1 MNMKQ
6 TLKLIIRFVL
16 PLWLRRPLAVW
27 VHKQAWLS
35 SSTWWSLELLADW
48 VNSDPVAYH
57 KFLWANHLGYAESY
71 EIKKRF
77 GATNIHQSRIL
88 LFDELLTYV
97 EANVDMDPADVQS
110 TFEVGCSLGYL
121 LNYIETDVFPGAQT
135 LHGVD
140 IDRYAIEKGAAHLSR
155 IGSKAKIDALDME
168 DLAKHLGQVKYDVTL
183 IPGVLMYLTQNK
195 AEEVLATLLEH
206 TQKLVVVAG
215 LAHPSIDN
223 NKLEHSEVR
232 GSDGSFIHNLDRMV
246 EAAGGRIVY
255 RRWDGS
261 RDLDGNTIYFIFAE
275 PSCE

>member
-1 MNMKQ
+1 MKQ
-6 TLKLIIRFVL
+6 ALKSIIRSAL
-16 PLWLRRPLAVW
+16 PLRLRRPLAVW
-27 VHKQAWLS
+27 VNKQAWLR

-71 EIKKRF
+71 EIQKRF
-77 GATNIHQSRIL
+77 GPTNIHRSRIL

-97 EANVDMDPADVQS
+97 ETNVDMDPADIQS
-110 TFEVGCSLGYL
+110 IFEVGCSLGYL
-121 LNYIETDVFPGAQT
+121 LNHIETNVFPGART

-140 IDRYAIEKGAAHLSR
+140 IDRYAIEKGTTHLSR

-168 DLAKHLGQVKYDVTL
+168 DLAIYLGRIKYDVTL

-206 TQKLVVVAG
+206 TRKLIVIAG

-223 NKLEHSEVR
+223 CNLEHSEVR